1 MVVNSLNKE
10 IAKRIEIIKKCNT
23 PIYYKKQDDF
33 IIPNEWDIVHLGNM
47 MDFKNG
53 LNYGKNDI
61 GEEIKILGVGDFK
74 TNFYLDTND
83 LKKIECSNFDENYLL
98 ENGDL
103 IFVRSNGNKELIGR
117 VLYCDN
123 IEEKVTY
130 SGFTI
135 RGRVKSNDFIDKY
148 CAYYCSSNLVR
159 KQYMK
164 NGGGT
169 NINNLSQGILS
180 NIEIT
185 KPSTKE
191 QMKMVKII
199 STFDRLIELKEKF
212 LQEKQKQK
220 KGLMERL
227 LSGKVRLSGFNK
239 TWNKVKINKILNVRN
254 EKSEVTEKLE
264 LYSLTIEDGVTPKSD
279 RYNREFLVKNDDK
292 KYKVTKYN
300 DIVYNPAN
308 LRFGAIALN
317 KVETSV
323 LLSPI
328 YETLYVQ
335 DNNKYD
341 IDFIASILTS
351 ERQIRKFSTMAE
363 GTLVERMAVKIKDFT
378 NFKINI
384 PNDINEQK
392 AIAKIINTSQKE
404 IDLLK
409 EEIESLKEQK
419 KGLMQLLLT
428 GIVRVKCD

>member
-1 MVVNSLNKE
+1 MNKE